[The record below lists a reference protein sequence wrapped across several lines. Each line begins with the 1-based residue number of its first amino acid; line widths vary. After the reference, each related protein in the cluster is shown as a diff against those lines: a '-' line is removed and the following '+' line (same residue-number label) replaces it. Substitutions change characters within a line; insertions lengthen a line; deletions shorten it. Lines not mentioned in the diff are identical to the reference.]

1 MIVVWEGETY
11 FYELPQLFVSRTE
24 GRTRVDEAHTQFFV
38 IFNRYIGKQFLFW
51 VGSGV
56 MEGFSIIMTENLV
69 LEAEEELQE
78 LRVKLCHN
86 GDGFFAEELG
96 EVLDLCG
103 LLVWEAVQEHPG
115 LAELEAALV
124 GVFHEVN
131 ALTNGSEL
139 VEHEHDFL
147 AVELMVI
154 GLLQIHGAGGE
165 QLLSLGEALAV
176 LLDTLGDAVVAF
188 LR

>member
-1 MIVVWEGETY
+1 
-11 FYELPQLFVSRTE
+11 
-24 GRTRVDEAHTQFFV
+24 
-38 IFNRYIGKQFLFW
+38 
-51 VGSGV
+51 
-56 MEGFSIIMTENLV
+56 MEGFSVVMTENLV

-78 LRVKLCHN
+78 LRVKLCHD

-96 EVLDLCG
+96 EVLDLRG

-115 LAELEAALV
+115 LAKLEAALI
-124 GVFHEVN
+124 GVFHEIN
-131 ALTNGSEL
+131 AVANGPEL

-147 AVELMVI
+147 AVELVVV
-154 GLLQIHGAGGE
+154 GLFQIHSAGGK
-165 QLLSLGEALAV
+165 QLLGFGEAFAV